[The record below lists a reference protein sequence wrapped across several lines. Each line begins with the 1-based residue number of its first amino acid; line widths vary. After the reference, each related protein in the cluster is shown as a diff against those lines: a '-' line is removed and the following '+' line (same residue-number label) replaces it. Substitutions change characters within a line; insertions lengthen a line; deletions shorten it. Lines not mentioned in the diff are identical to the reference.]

1 MSAPSHRFIWFDFIR
16 GLSAIA
22 VCASHLRAVMF
33 IDHSKLASSG
43 TFEKIFYVAT
53 GLGHQA
59 VLVFFVLS
67 GFFVGR
73 SVLRAGENFRIGSY
87 ALARL
92 SRLWIVLVPALI
104 LTAVVDHVIGI
115 LAPGALTGAF
125 QQVWSS
131 GPVSSDEY
139 SDSALNFF
147 ANLLFLQ
154 TIATP
159 VFGTNGPLWSLA
171 NEFWYYVMFPLC
183 LLAFGFIGSTRYGGQ
198 PVWRLAFGVLAVGL
212 LLVLPSAITSAYPV
226 WLLGLVIHFLID
238 RLDVTTRRIAL
249 GAGIALFIAALAYSK
264 MTDLHSQLGI
274 PPGLLIG
281 IGFCVLCV
289 ALANMPQPRNPKS
302 AFVQASHAIS
312 SISYS
317 LYLVHFPFVVLIG
330 ATLYGSQRMAPN
342 AVGLAQFAGWMVVL
356 MLVSAGFWWLF
367 ERRTEV
373 FRNAV
378 IPALQGTRV

>member
-1 MSAPSHRFIWFDFIR
+1 
-16 GLSAIA
+16 
-22 VCASHLRAVMF
+22 MF
-33 IDHSKLASSG
+33 IDHSKLASSD

-53 GLGHQA
+53 GLGHQS

-87 ALARL
+87 AIARL

-115 LAPGALTGAF
+115 LAPAALTGAF
-125 QQVWSS
+125 QQIWSS

-139 SDSALNFF
+139 ADSALNFF

-154 TIATP
+154 TVAAP

-183 LLAFGFIGSTRYGGQ
+183 LLAFGLIGSTRYGGR
-198 PVWRLAFGVLAVGL
+198 PVLRMAFGTLALGL
-212 LLVLPSAITSAYPV
+212 LLWLPSAITSAYPV
-226 WLLGLVIHFLID
+226 WLLGLVIHFLVD
-238 RLDVTTRRIAL
+238 RLDLTKRRITL

-264 MTDLHSQLGI
+264 MTDLHAQLGI
-274 PPGLLIG
+274 PPDFLIG

-289 ALANMPQPRNPKS
+289 ALANMPQPRRPKS
-302 AFVQASHAIS
+302 VFVRASHAMS
-312 SISYS
+312 SVSYS
-317 LYLVHFPFVVLIG
+317 LYLVHFPFVILIG
-330 ATLYGSQRMAPN
+330 ATLHGSQRMVPN

-356 MLVSAGFWWLF
+356 MLIGAGFWWLF

-373 FRNAV
+373 LRKAV
-378 IPALQGTRV
+378 MPAFQGTRV